1 MTEPSGRPVTVAFGK
16 ERGMYPL
23 SVEICAALIKERHA
37 EIRRAFERYDKART
51 ACAARPRRPT
61 RLAVLLQR
69 LRRRPI
75 GAEQMP
81 LQWSEH
87 AGPEEQWSA

>member
-1 MTEPSGRPVTVAFGK
+1 MAAERK

-37 EIRRAFERYDKART
+37 EIRRAFERHDLART
-51 ACAARPRRPT
+51 TRAARPHRPT
-61 RLAVLLQR
+61 RVVVLLQR
-69 LRRRPI
+69 LRRRPS

-87 AGPEEQWSA
+87 AGAEEQCSA